1 MKLEKEYLEVLYLYK
16 NFLVQLN
23 LDKLVLI

>member
-23 LDKLVLI
+23 LDKLVLT